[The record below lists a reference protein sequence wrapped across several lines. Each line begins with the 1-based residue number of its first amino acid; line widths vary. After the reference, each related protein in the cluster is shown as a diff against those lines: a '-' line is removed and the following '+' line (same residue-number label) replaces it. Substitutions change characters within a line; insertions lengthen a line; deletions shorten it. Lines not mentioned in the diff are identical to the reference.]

1 MVFYAAYSSRP
12 TAALSIQ
19 PGANLLP
26 LALFTSSLSLI
37 LLLPGSN
44 PEALVVPLLP
54 LSMMSC
60 MRGGKD
66 DLGDGADWEWTVLL
80 HSVVTY

>member
-12 TAALSIQ
+12 TAAYMIQ

-26 LALFTSSLSLI
+26 LALSTSSFPLI
-37 LLLPGSN
+37 LLLPVSN

-66 DLGDGADWEWTVLL
+66 DMGDGAEWEWTVLL